1 MNPEDYYSE
10 VHLMM
15 DSEGNMGVFSTE
27 DLDKE
32 TVRMMLE
39 VALEGLDANFPESPE
54 GYVQ

>member
-39 VALEGLDANFPESPE
+39 VALEGLDENFPESPE
-54 GYVQ
+54 GYVH